1 LNFPPLV
8 YVPQRGD
15 FIMAK
20 ITERVGRLLNAVES
34 RWSLYTL
41 IQGSGVIASF
51 GLPAWAVK
59 SAQIF
64 SQYAPLSW
72 VVAGFVGVL
81 LWSVTRLIWNWAYQ
95 IKIRA
100 QYDARF
106 LERSGNYNPLD
117 LTFEK
122 KRIYLDDF
130 ALPSHT
136 IINGK
141 TFIQCEI
148 IGPASVY
155 FAGSNNAVDIRPPI
169 IDGVWLHPDARYN
182 AGFQF
187 HNCIFRDCSFQ
198 RVTMFA
204 SIENFELWNNNTSVN
219 WIGVPPTPELIE
231 KRRADLPPKGTQPST
246 PIATPQGEPQ
256 LTPVLRRPVEP
267 AP

>member
-1 LNFPPLV
+1 
-8 YVPQRGD
+8 
-15 FIMAK
+15 MAK
-20 ITERVGRLLNAVES
+20 ITERLGGVLNAVES
-34 RWSLYTL
+34 RWSLYAL
-41 IQGSGVIASF
+41 IQGTGVMASF

-72 VVAGFVGVL
+72 VLAGFAGVL
-81 LWSVTRLIWNWAYQ
+81 IWAIIRLIWNWAYQ

-100 QYDARF
+100 QYDAKF

-136 IINGK
+136 VINGK

-155 FAGSNNAVDIRPPI
+155 FAGSNNAVDIRAPI
-169 IDGVWLHPDARYN
+169 MDGVWLHPDAHYN

-198 RVTMFA
+198 RITLFA
-204 SIENFELWNNNTSVN
+204 SIENFELWNKNPSVN

-231 KRRADLPPKGTQPST
+231 KRKANLLPKGVNGSAVQSPSAIPALGEAQLQISDQT
-246 PIATPQGEPQ
+246 EKPATGDSG
-256 LTPVLRRPVEP
+256 T
-267 AP
+267 

>member
-1 LNFPPLV
+1 
-8 YVPQRGD
+8 
-15 FIMAK
+15 MAK
-20 ITERVGRLLNAVES
+20 ITERLGGLLNALES
-34 RWSLYTL
+34 RWSLYAL
-41 IQGSGVIASF
+41 IQGSGLLASF

-59 SAQIF
+59 SGQIF

-81 LWSVTRLIWNWAYQ
+81 LWCIARLIWNWAYQ

-136 IINGK
+136 IIQGK

-155 FAGSNNAVDIRPPI
+155 FAGSNNAVDIRAPI

-198 RVTMFA
+198 RITMFA
-204 SIENFELWNNNTSVN
+204 SIENFELWNSNASVN
-219 WIGVPPTPELIE
+219 WIGVPPSAELIE
-231 KRRADLPPKGTQPST
+231 KRKADILPKGKMPSHM
-246 PIATPQGEPQ
+246 P
-256 LTPVLRRPVEP
+256 PVPPNELQSQVSDQTGKSE
-267 AP
+267 AELDKKDA

>member
-1 LNFPPLV
+1 M
-8 YVPQRGD
+8 G
-15 FIMAK
+15 IS
-20 ITERVGRLLNAVES
+20 ERVGRALNTLES
-34 RWSLYTL
+34 RWSLVAL
-41 IQGSGVIASF
+41 LQGSSLVASF
-51 GLPAWAVK
+51 SLPAWAVK
-59 SAQIF
+59 SGQIF

-72 VVAGFVGVL
+72 VIAGFAGVL
-81 LWSVTRLIWNWAYQ
+81 AWAIIRLIWNWAYQ

-100 QYDARF
+100 QYDAKF
-106 LERSGNYNPLD
+106 LARGGGYNPLD

-136 IINGK
+136 VINGK

-155 FAGSNNAVDIRPPI
+155 FASSNNAVNLRPPVV
-169 IDGVWLHPDARYN
+169 DGVWLHPDARYN

-198 RVTMFA
+198 RITMFA
-204 SIENFELWNNNTSVN
+204 SVENFETWNKNPSVN

-231 KRRADLPPKGTQPST
+231 KRKLALLPKST
-246 PIATPQGEPQ
+246 DGKALPAPVNPIQGEPQ
-256 LTPVLRRPVEP
+256 LQISDQTEKSEKD
-267 AP
+267 

>member
-1 LNFPPLV
+1 V

>member
-1 LNFPPLV
+1 
-8 YVPQRGD
+8 
-15 FIMAK
+15 MTK
-20 ITERVGRLLNAVES
+20 ITERLGSLLNAVES

-41 IQGSGVIASF
+41 IQGSGLIASF

-59 SAQIF
+59 SGQIF

-72 VVAGFVGVL
+72 VVAGFAGVL
-81 LWSVTRLIWNWAYQ
+81 LWSIARLIWNWGYQ

-100 QYDARF
+100 QYDAKF

-136 IINGK
+136 IIQGK

-155 FAGSNNAVDIRPPI
+155 FAGSNNALDIRVPV

-198 RVTMFA
+198 RITMFA
-204 SIENFELWNNNTSVN
+204 SIENFEIWKKNPSVN
-219 WIGVPPTPELIE
+219 WIGIPPTPELIE
-231 KRRADLPPKGTQPST
+231 KRKADLLPKVANGKALPVAPAS
-246 PIATPQGEPQ
+246 PVHGEPQ
-256 LTPVLRRPVEP
+256 LQISDQTEKPLT
-267 AP
+267 